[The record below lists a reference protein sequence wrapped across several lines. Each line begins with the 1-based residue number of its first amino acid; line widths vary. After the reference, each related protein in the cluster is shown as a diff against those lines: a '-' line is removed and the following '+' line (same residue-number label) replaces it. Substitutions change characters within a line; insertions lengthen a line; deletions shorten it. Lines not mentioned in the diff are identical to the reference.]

1 MNYSVLISD
10 EATFDIIDAFN
21 WYQAV
26 EEKLSIRFEKEVEST
41 LDQIKN
47 NPNQFQLKYK
57 TVRVVFLKK
66 FPFGIHYVKDKK
78 TIKVIAV
85 FHTGRDP
92 KSWGERLKQ
101 I

>member
-1 MNYSVLISD
+1 MTYSILISD
-10 EATFDIIDAFN
+10 EATFDIFDAFY

-26 EEKLSIRFEKEVEST
+26 EYKLSMKFEKEVESA
-41 LDQIKN
+41 LEQIKN

-66 FPFGIHYVKDKK
+66 FPFGIHYLKDKN
-78 TIKVIAV
+78 TIKVVAV

-92 KSWGERLKQ
+92 KSWNERLKQ
-101 I
+101 K